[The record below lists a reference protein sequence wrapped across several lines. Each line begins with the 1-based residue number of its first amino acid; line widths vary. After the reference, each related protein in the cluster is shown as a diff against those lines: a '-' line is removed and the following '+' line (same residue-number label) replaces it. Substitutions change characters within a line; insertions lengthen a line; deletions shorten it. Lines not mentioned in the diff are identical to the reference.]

1 MKFHI
6 MLYNLLLPIQNW
18 FNRYYLMKEWIS
30 EGRDPKRFPKGA
42 PITAKDIEWADEK
55 INGTD

>member
-1 MKFHI
+1 